1 MTDLFFRAEYVG
13 KYNVGYDVPYTLY
26 ESYQGNQTVIS
37 NISRG
42 DVRPG
47 FELLSAHYGQ
57 LKGLN
62 SSWTDAYRDMVNA
75 KSPDGVE
82 GGGGNYA
89 STSGGYD
96 ALGFG
101 TLLYRLS

>member
-1 MTDLFFRAEYVG
+1 
-13 KYNVGYDVPYTLY
+13 VPYTLY
-26 ESYQGNQTVIS
+26 ESYEGNQTVIS
-37 NISRG
+37 NSSRG

-62 SSWTDAYRDMVNA
+62 SSWTDAYRDMVNSNSA
-75 KSPDGVE
+75 DGVE
-82 GGGGNYA
+82 GGGGNYV
-89 STSGGYD
+89 STSGGFD
-96 ALGFG
+96 GLGFG